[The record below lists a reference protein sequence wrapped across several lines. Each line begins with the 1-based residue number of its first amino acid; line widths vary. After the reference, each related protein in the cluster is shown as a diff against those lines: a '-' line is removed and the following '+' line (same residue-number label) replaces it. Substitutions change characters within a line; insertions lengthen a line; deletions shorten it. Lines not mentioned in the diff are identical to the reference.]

1 MGQLFIQ
8 SNMDLFISRYV
19 YIDILFFDFVFVF
32 FLFVSFILLYFSL
45 QCYMLPQVL
54 VFQIT
59 TKKLAQNTALL
70 L

>member
-19 YIDILFFDFVFVF
+19 YIDILFSILFLFF

-59 TKKLAQNTALL
+59 TMKLAQNTALL

>member
-32 FLFVSFILLYFSL
+32 FLFVSFIPLYFSL

-59 TKKLAQNTALL
+59 TMKLAQNTALL

>member
-8 SNMDLFISRYV
+8 SQHGPLHLQICLYRYP
-19 YIDILFFDFVFVF
+19 FFRFCFCF

-54 VFQIT
+54 EFQIT
-59 TKKLAQNTALL
+59 TMKLAQNTALL